1 MPSGGCSPLVPPFVS
16 PFGPSRLIASYA
28 PRVSSAHPL
37 TFLIGSSARSLP
49 RIARLPVSSTS
60 GTGRGCDRRRAAC
73 LPASGRWTERFGHLS
88 SPSHP
93 LIQSA
98 RLVGSFNHPID
109 GGGGGSFFSFSP
121 DPLPPAL
128 LGLLAGACSPVPGRG
143 MRGLRPW
150 LAVAG
155 GGADCLRSSSPV
167 PLSRCRSFARC
178 YMPCVASCRCSYPGS
193 CVAFYGLFRPL
204 ICRRWRF

>member
-1 MPSGGCSPLVPPFVS
+1 MASVACLGLRRMADGFGGHRRRGLRAVRAALAACLPCGDGRGGSVIFS
-16 PFGPSRLIASYA
+16 LI
-28 PRVSSAHPL
+28 SSAHP
-37 TFLIGSSARSLP
+37 IGYGPPGSSNRFGSRVIP
-49 RIARLPVSSTS
+49 S
-60 GTGRGCDRRRAAC
+60 TGRG
-73 LPASGRWTERFGHLS
+73 
-88 SPSHP
+88 
-93 LIQSA
+93 
-98 RLVGSFNHPID
+98 
-109 GGGGGSFFSFSP
+109 FFSFSP
-121 DPLPPAL
+121 DPLPPTL
-128 LGLLAGACSPVPGRG
+128 LCLLAVACSPVPGRG
-143 MRGLRPW
+143 MCGLRPW